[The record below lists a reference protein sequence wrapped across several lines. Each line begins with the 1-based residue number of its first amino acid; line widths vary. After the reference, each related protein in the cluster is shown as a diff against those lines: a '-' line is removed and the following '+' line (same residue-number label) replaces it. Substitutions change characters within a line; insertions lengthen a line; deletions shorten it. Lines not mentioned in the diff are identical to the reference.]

1 MEDVGAR
8 RVVFDSNATSTG
20 SIETPSLVSDQCFWC
35 PSDRLRT
42 TTNVLG
48 DSLGAGII
56 EHLSRKELQCQ
67 DAEVRSC
74 VIEDKEKA
82 YQLICQENDVI
93 NHPNSE
99 TTM

>member
-1 MEDVGAR
+1 MSCR
-8 RVVFDSNATSTG
+8 FDSNVPLTG
-20 SIETPSLVSDQCFWC
+20 SIETPSLVSYDSF
-35 PSDRLRT
+35 PPPLRSSSDRLRT

-67 DAEVRSC
+67 DAEVRSSA
-74 VIEDKEKA
+74 IEDKEKA

>member
-1 MEDVGAR
+1 MA
-8 RVVFDSNATSTG
+8 
-20 SIETPSLVSDQCFWC
+20 SDQCNYFFLRS

-56 EHLSRKELQCQ
+56 EHLSRKELLCQ
-67 DAEVRSC
+67 DAEVHSS